1 MPPRILLSAG
11 EASGDLHGA
20 SLARALRRRW
30 PDADLYG
37 LGGPRMADEG
47 VRLMAG
53 LDKLA
58 VMGFTEVLAHLPYF
72 IGLFSRMRAELDAR
86 PPDLV
91 VPIDYPGFNL
101 RLARAAHG
109 RGVPVLYYIAPQ
121 VWAWHRSRMR
131 QLAEHTDRLAVILP
145 FEEELFR
152 AAGADAVFVGH
163 PLLDNRPAVPDRA
176 AFAAATGIR
185 PEQPVLALF
194 PGSRAQEVRRH
205 FGVFAE
211 AAELVRRHRPDVQPV
226 VARPA
231 GLDERLYAGAAL
243 PRTADADA
251 LLAHADAAL
260 VKSGTGTL
268 QAALAGT
275 PLVVA
280 YRTSPLT
287 FALARRLVRVPHV
300 GLVNLVAGERA
311 APEFLQDR
319 ATPAAL
325 AAALL
330 PLLDR
335 HAPERDRAVAALAR
349 VRAALDPGGADLP
362 VPPTGPADAA
372 PGPASH
378 AGAAAA
384 APGSANRV
392 AALAADLL
400 ADA

>member
-1 MPPRILLSAG
+1 MASPRILLSAG

-20 SLARALRRRW
+20 GLARALRDRW
-30 PDADLYG
+30 PDAELYG
-37 LGGPRMADEG
+37 LGGPRMQDEG

-53 LDKLA
+53 LDQLA
-58 VMGFTEVLAHLPYF
+58 VMGFAEVVGRLPYF
-72 IGLFSRMRAELDAR
+72 IRLLGRMRRELAER

-101 RLARAAHG
+101 RLARAARQ

-131 QLAEHTDRLAVILP
+131 QLAENTDRLAVILP

-152 AAGADAVFVGH
+152 AAGARASFVGH
-163 PLLDNRPAVPDRA
+163 PLLDEPPVVPDRA
-176 AFAAATGIR
+176 AFAAATGVHPGR
-185 PEQPVLALF
+185 PILALF

-205 FGVFAE
+205 FAMFA
-211 AAELVRRHRPDVQPV
+211 AAADLVRRRRPDVQPV

-243 PRTADADA
+243 PRTEDADA

-287 FALARRLVRVPHV
+287 FALARHLVRVPHV

-311 APEFLQDR
+311 APELIQHE
-319 ATPAAL
+319 ATPEAL

-330 PLLDR
+330 PLLEPGSTAR
-335 HAPERDRAVAALAR
+335 ARARDALGR
-349 VRAALDPGGADLP
+349 VRSILDPAHTQGAGD
-362 VPPTGPADAA
+362 GPSTAA
-372 PGPASH
+372 
-378 AGAAAA
+378 
-384 APGSANRV
+384 RV
-392 AALAADLL
+392 AALAAELL
-400 ADA
+400 ERA